1 MYALSKTLSTAK
13 WRQESGLFMAQ
24 GPRCVFDLAQ
34 SMVPAAIYATEEYLC
49 EHPVDGAVKVT
60 SRDIQRASTLKSP
73 QPVIGLFPIPHPV
86 PYVYNP
92 RELTIA
98 LDAVQDPG
106 NLGTIVR
113 IADWFGV
120 KQVILGQGCVD
131 PWSPKVVQASMG
143 ALGRVGIVQ
152 VNDLAGTLGSTGA
165 PIAGT
170 FLDGDNL
177 YSAATDDCRLPI
189 LVMGNEGN
197 GISPEVAAICTER
210 WLIPSYP
217 PGQQKVESLN
227 VAMATGII
235 VAELRRRGSDN

>member
-1 MYALSKTLSTAK
+1 MYALNKSLSTAK

-34 SMVPAAIYATEEYLC
+34 SMVPAAIYATEEYLR
-49 EHPVDGAVKVT
+49 EHPVAGAVKVT
-60 SRDIQRASTLKSP
+60 SRDIQRASTLKTP
-73 QPVIGLFPIPHPV
+73 QPIIGLFPIRQSAS
-86 PYVYNP
+86 YAYNP

-106 NLGTIVR
+106 NMGTIVR
-113 IADWFGV
+113 LADWFGI
-120 KQVILGQGCVD
+120 KQVIVGQGCAD

-143 ALGRVGIVQ
+143 ALGRVDIVQ
-152 VNDLAGTLGSTGA
+152 TDDLAGTLGSTDA
-165 PIAGT
+165 PVAGT
-170 FLDGDNL
+170 FLDGDSI
-177 YSAATDDCRLPI
+177 YETQPAQESTPI

-197 GISPEVAAICTER
+197 GISPEVAAVCTHR

-217 PGQQKVESLN
+217 PGHQKVESLN

-235 VAELRRRGSDN
+235 VAELRRRGLDN